1 MKYRKPITSMKDR
14 HVLIELDGGFT
25 DNEIGHMLRKAY
37 LNHKAPHEYD
47 DVKKY
52 IRDLTIGKHN
62 SVYIMSNG
70 IPAPL
75 AAASIFYPNQ
85 LTNGNVKYDN
95 VEALVTGCGQLLEP
109 GYVNNSNCTGVSY
122 QTYSASN
129 ASGNFYIV
137 VEGMNLSSIPTYGY
151 NNGIAIPWE
160 LLYTNNTFTSFSVNL
175 DRAPSG
181 TLVVG
186 PLSASPFPYAGV
198 KYAYALYQ
206 TSNNPLTLTTYYY
219 WSPSTESF
227 TYVYFVLYANASYT
241 IVNIAVNTYCTP
253 SGGNQAYLVP
263 LFYSQGNYSF
273 NSGSY
278 YISMWQFTYT

>member
-85 LTNGNVKYDN
+85 LTNGNVKYDS
-95 VEALVTGCGQLLEP
+95 VAALETTCGNLLEP

-122 QTYSASN
+122 QTIYGSQETLYVGGIS
-129 ASGNFYIV
+129 
-137 VEGMNLSSIPTYGY
+137 LSSIPTYGY
-151 NNGIAIPWE
+151 DNGIAIPWE

-227 TYVYFVLYANASYT
+227 TYVYFVLYANASYGIT
-241 IVNIAVNTYCTP
+241 NISTAYGCYPQSSSAPQV
-253 SGGNQAYLVP
+253 YLVP

-278 YISMWQFTYT
+278 YISMWQFTYS

>member
-14 HVLIELDGGFT
+14 HVLIELDGDFT
-25 DNEIGHMLRKAY
+25 DNEIGHILRKAY

-52 IRDLTIGKHN
+52 IRDLIIGKHN

-70 IPAPL
+70 IPSAL

-85 LTNGNVKYDN
+85 LTNGSVKYDS
-95 VEALVTGCGQLLEP
+95 VAALVTTCGQLLEP
-109 GYVNNSNCTGVSY
+109 VYVNNSNCTSVSY
-122 QTYSASN
+122 QYVDSIYVY
-129 ASGNFYIV
+129 GI
-137 VEGMNLSSIPTYGY
+137 NLGSIPTYGY
-151 NNGIAIPWE
+151 DNGTAIPWE
-160 LLYTNNTFTSFSVNL
+160 LLYTNNTFTSISANVNG
-175 DRAPSG
+175 APSG

-186 PLSASPFPYAGV
+186 PFSASPFPYASV

-206 TSNNPLTLTTYYY
+206 SSNNPLTLTTYYF

-227 TYVYFVLYANASYT
+227 TYVYFVLYANASYSIT
-241 IVNIAVNTYCTP
+241 NISTGYNCNPGY
-253 SGGNQAYLVP
+253 GNQAYLVP